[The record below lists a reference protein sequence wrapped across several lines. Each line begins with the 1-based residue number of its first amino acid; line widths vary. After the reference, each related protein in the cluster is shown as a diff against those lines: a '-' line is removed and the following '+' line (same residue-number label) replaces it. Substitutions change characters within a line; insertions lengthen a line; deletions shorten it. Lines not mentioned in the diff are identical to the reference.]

1 MCMCTPT
8 SAFVRQRILA
18 PRSWAE
24 CDGIRECF
32 FLLEE
37 VQFRGR
43 QRAGSHARTRAGRQA
58 SKRAMPHAAVSSQE
72 RFLRRWAAAGTAY
85 PPPPPLRSFTSGSPT
100 AEQRKKAGL
109 SANAADCVAPGRPG
123 TRPTPL
129 PFDLS
134 GPQPFRHSLLRSF
147 GGAAF
152 EGRCVEGCLVDYQTV
167 TRLPLPVHSGRRKQ
181 RRADGPCDL
190 ER

>member
-43 QRAGSHARTRAGRQA
+43 QRAGSHARTRADRQA
-58 SKRAMPHAAVSSQE
+58 SGPCRTLLCRPRKGS
-72 RFLRRWAAAGTAY
+72 FAGG
-85 PPPPPLRSFTSGSPT
+85 PPPARRTPPLRSFTSGSPT